1 MYTYF
6 DAMNHYIYDSDISD
20 TDSLPNELTLNEY
33 EAIRRQTTPTEPD
46 TQDDTVEI
54 YLSSINKKKNI
65 FIIII
70 SSLYMCFKRKL
81 QSPKTLFSRFLIH
94 HPSTKSR
101 KWM

>member
-1 MYTYF
+1 MHTYF
-6 DAMNHYIYDSDISD
+6 DAMNNYIYDSDISD
-20 TDSLPNELTLNEY
+20 TDSLPNELTLSEY

-46 TQDDTVEI
+46 TQDEI
-54 YLSSINKKKNI
+54 DLSYINKKKNI

-94 HPSTKSR
+94 HPSIKSR

>member
-1 MYTYF
+1 MHTYF
-6 DAMNHYIYDSDISD
+6 DAMNNYIYDIDISD
-20 TDSLPNELTLNEY
+20 TDSLPNELTLSEY
-33 EAIRRQTTPTEPD
+33 EAIRRQTTPTTEPD
-46 TQDDTVEI
+46 TQDEI
-54 YLSSINKKKNI
+54 DLSSINKKKNI